1 MVIEP
6 VWTQLV
12 PQTRST
18 QYLLFWYIAET
29 LPPALDF
36 AVPAPPLSSQEKPV
50 STSSAAAAAVN
61 GTGLTF
67 PQQRPP
73 YQRPTPYPPN
83 LTIAQRITLEPEG
96 YEPIRHENTGVGPEE
111 KTYKSF
117 LVPVDE
123 AVRKLEGTVM
133 ADVVRRGWR
142 GIRNR
147 RFLEEKAGKGEGA
160 VGGGQKG
167 K

>member
-1 MVIEP
+1 M
-6 VWTQLV
+6 
-12 PQTRST
+12 ST
-18 QYLLFWYIAET
+18 L
-29 LPPALDF
+29 
-36 AVPAPPLSSQEKPV
+36 
-50 STSSAAAAAVN
+50 SAAAAAASN
-61 GTGLTF
+61 GAVPT

-83 LTIAQRITLEPEG
+83 LTIAQRIALEPEG

-123 AVRKLEGTVM
+123 AVRKLDGTVM

-147 RFLEEKAGKGEGA
+147 RFLEERAGKGEG
-160 VGGGQKG
+160 GGQSG